1 MKRRRQR
8 QSADMREMIVYLI
21 KLILKYGILLFGVSW
36 FLALGSR
43 ILFDRSEK
51 LKNEKR
57 VRIFDVYKERIYM
70 GIRILVWGI
79 VFSLIPFKW

>member
-1 MKRRRQR
+1 
-8 QSADMREMIVYLI
+8 MREMVVFLI
-21 KLILKYGILLFGVSW
+21 KLILKYGILLFGLSW

-51 LKNEKR
+51 LNKGKR
-57 VRIFDVYKERIYM
+57 IRVFDAYKERIYM

-79 VFSLIPFKW
+79 VFSLIPFK

>member
-1 MKRRRQR
+1 
-8 QSADMREMIVYLI
+8 MREMVVFLN
-21 KLILKYGILLFGVSW
+21 KLILKYGILLFGLSW

-51 LKNEKR
+51 LNKGKR
-57 VRIFDVYKERIYM
+57 IRVFDAYKERIYM

-79 VFSLIPFKW
+79 VFSLIPFK